1 MRSVYYTNIKYSS
14 MNAWIYRDGA
24 NVKGVFAWSLFD
36 GFEFNL
42 GLKIR
47 FGLYYVDHELTRY
60 ARKSSLWFKAMLAN
74 YSAIAKS

>member
-1 MRSVYYTNIKYSS
+1 MRFAYKTNIKYCP
-14 MNAWIYRDGA
+14 MNGWIFRDGA
-24 NVKGVFAWSLFD
+24 NVKGVFAWSFD

-47 FGLYYVDHELTRY
+47 FGLYYVDHGLTRY
-60 ARKSSLWFKAMLAN
+60 ARKSALWFKAMLAN